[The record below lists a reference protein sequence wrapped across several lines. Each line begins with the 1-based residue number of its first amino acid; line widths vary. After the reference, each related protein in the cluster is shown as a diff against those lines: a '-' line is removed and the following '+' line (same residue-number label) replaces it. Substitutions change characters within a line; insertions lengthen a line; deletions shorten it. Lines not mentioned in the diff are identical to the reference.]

1 MTEIRRRGDESA
13 AADRQRY
20 LRVLRAKVV
29 MAGMRINDVGRETGY
44 HPSLVTH
51 VLAGRRNNQK
61 IVEFIERLA

>member
-1 MTEIRRRGDESA
+1 MTEIRRSA
-13 AADRQRY
+13 NEGRAADRQRY
-20 LRVLRAKVV
+20 LRILRAKVV
-29 MAGMRINDVGRETGY
+29 MAGLRINDVGRETGY